1 MRHCSGR
8 SCLLAAMVVIVFGSG
23 VSGQSRTARISRQAV
38 SVNQN
43 PAVSV
48 QSNCV
53 NAPAMPDIVLN
64 KLEVSNGASLT
75 KPAPGQ
81 TYEITALLE
90 NRGQCETGSF
100 KVQISVHVFEQ
111 DKGAE
116 DHVILD
122 KLIQSM
128 QPARDK
134 NPEYTRVSVTY
145 TLGPNYNTGYEFYAT
160 ADPDNRVKEFIENNN
175 GIERGEGIN
184 LEVRLRTN

>member
-1 MRHCSGR
+1 MSHDFCRMAVFAAVIIAMSGQ
-8 SCLLAAMVVIVFGSG
+8 G
-23 VSGQSRTARISRQAV
+23 VSGQVRARMPGKAV
-38 SVNQN
+38 AAPQGS
-43 PAVSV
+43 PANV
-48 QSNCV
+48 QTNCV
-53 NAPAMPDIVLN
+53 NAPAMPDIILN

-75 KPAPGQ
+75 KPVPGQ
-81 TYEITALLE
+81 TYEITALIE

-100 KVQISVHVFEQ
+100 KVQIIVHVFVQ

-122 KLIQSM
+122 KLVQSI

-160 ADPDNRVKEFIENNN
+160 ADPDNRVTEFIENNN
-175 GIERGEGIN
+175 GIERGNGIN